1 MSDADVEAVSDL
13 VNGALTRGDQDLAA
27 ARIVQLREL
36 LPHAAPDASP
46 RLAVRVWLA
55 LLDYMT
61 HEEAEIR
68 NAPDMGALL
77 TPGECG
83 ALFTRSPWA
92 AHTVIFEACD
102 FDGNSIF
109 GWPDGEGERRSRV
122 SAPRP
127 ETSPAPCRVLHVW
140 CWGRLGVPPQGV
152 RIRVRNSHGIPEFR
166 DAPKGVML

>member
-1 MSDADVEAVSDL
+1 MPDADLEAVSDL
-13 VNGALTRGDQDLAA
+13 VNGALTRGDQDRAA

-36 LPHAAPDASP
+36 LPHAAPGASP

-109 GWPDGEGERRSRV
+109 GWPDGEGDDD
-122 SAPRP
+122 P
-127 ETSPAPCRVLHVW
+127 E
-140 CWGRLGVPPQGV
+140 
-152 RIRVRNSHGIPEFR
+152 
-166 DAPKGVML
+166 